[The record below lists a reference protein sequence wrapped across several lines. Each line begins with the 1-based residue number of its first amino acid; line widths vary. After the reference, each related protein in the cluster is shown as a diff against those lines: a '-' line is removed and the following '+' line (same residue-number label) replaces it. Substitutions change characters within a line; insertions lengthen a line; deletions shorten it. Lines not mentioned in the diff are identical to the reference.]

1 MITTSAYSVN
11 RCKRITISVCTGKR
25 NEYTGND
32 GQDHQSRARPTH
44 AGRKKVNL
52 VTSTLAGRIDCL
64 FRTHRS
70 PRGRE
75 YTYREVAIAVTDLN
89 GVTLSP
95 AYLWQLRTGARNN
108 PSINHLA
115 ALARFFNVAP
125 SYFFDDE
132 LSNLPEAEL
141 RLLAASK
148 YELPRAA
155 ASNLAGLSDESLGAV
170 LELARR
176 LRHLEGL
183 PSIDGRSGNGV
194 KANGKRNGAQKLNG
208 ARRMNRARRNNGNNG
223 RSKN

>member
-1 MITTSAYSVN
+1 M
-11 RCKRITISVCTGKR
+11 ISVCSGKQ
-25 NEYTGND
+25 NEYTRSD
-32 GQDHQSRARPTH
+32 GQDHQSKARPND

-75 YTYREVAIAVTDLN
+75 YTYREVATAVTTLN
-89 GVTLSP
+89 GLTLSP
-95 AYLWQLRTGARNN
+95 AYLWQLRTGAKDN

-141 RLLAASK
+141 RLLASTK
-148 YELPRAA
+148 HGLPRSTALQ
-155 ASNLAGLSDESLGAV
+155 LAGLSDESLGAV

-176 LRHLEGL
+176 LRKLEGL
-183 PSIDGRSGNGV
+183 PCLDGRSGNGV
-194 KANGKRNGAQKLNG
+194 KANGKRNGAQKPNG
-208 ARRMNRARRNNGNNG
+208 ARRMNGARRNNGNNG
-223 RSKN
+223 RSNN